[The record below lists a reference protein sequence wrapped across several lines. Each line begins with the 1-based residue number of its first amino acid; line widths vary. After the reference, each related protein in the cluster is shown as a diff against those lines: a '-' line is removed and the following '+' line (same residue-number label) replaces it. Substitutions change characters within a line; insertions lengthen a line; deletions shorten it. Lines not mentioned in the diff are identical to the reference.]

1 MGESGYSRE
10 GGLTGEDGWRWRAA
24 IGETATRLDRVT
36 IRERATRSERA
47 NRRDRATR
55 RERAARK

>member
-1 MGESGYSRE
+1 MGDSGYSRE
-10 GGLTGEDGWRWRAA
+10 GGLTGEDGWRGRAA
-24 IGETATRLDRVT
+24 VGETATRLDRVT

-47 NRRDRATR
+47 TR